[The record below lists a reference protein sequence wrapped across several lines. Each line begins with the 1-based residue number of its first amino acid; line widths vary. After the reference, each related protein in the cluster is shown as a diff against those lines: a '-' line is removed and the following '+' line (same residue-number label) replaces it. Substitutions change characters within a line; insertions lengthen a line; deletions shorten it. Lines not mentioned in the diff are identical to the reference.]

1 MSRYK
6 LLGEFWDGVEYD
18 NNPKLT
24 KRNIDNIIYYSSN
37 KSLLDYDLYKRKIN
51 LSELL
56 SINSVEK
63 MDEIISKIENCD
75 EVFIEIDYIPKYNNT
90 IIMDFYNKR
99 KNQIYSYI
107 RNRLKSNVKLYF
119 NCKQ

>member
-56 SINSVEK
+56 SINSVEE

-99 KNQIYSYI
+99 KNQIYNYI
-107 RNRLKSNVKLYF
+107 RNKLKSNVKLYF
-119 NCKQ
+119 DCKQ